1 MPAIRCLC
9 ASLLL
14 VLTIG
19 CTSTKTSNTAR
30 TGTEQLLIS
39 NAVDQALGKVDFSP
53 MAGKKILVDE
63 KYLDS
68 VDKGYIISSIRH
80 NVLHAGGH
88 LTAKPEDADI
98 ILELRSGGVGTDISD
113 AFLGIP
119 GISLPGMVALPD
131 LKLITRSRQSAFA
144 KLGIVAIDAKT
155 QQELPVGGVSLAM
168 SDDNNWYV
176 MGVGPY
182 RQGTME
188 QEVEMSIGPGTG
200 AIDGVI
206 PAVVT
211 FNRPG
216 GANKTANGIPIANG
230 SKNFKRTPSNIAP
243 PRSIAKE
250 PDTEESTGRIRLASG
265 DDETPASQPAPD
277 EQPSDRRRPSPVG
290 PIDVP
295 QTTTNE
301 SVAEQPSQIPV
312 ENPAADEKSLFE

>member
-1 MPAIRCLC
+1 MLAIRCIC

-14 VLTIG
+14 VLIG

-53 MAGKKILVDE
+53 MAGKKVLVEE

-68 VDKGYIISSIRH
+68 VDKGYIVSSIRH

-88 LTAKPEDADI
+88 LTAKPEEADI

-113 AFLGIP
+113 AFLGVP

-131 LKLITRSRQSAFA
+131 LKLVTRSRQSAFA
-144 KLGIVAIDAKT
+144 KLGIVAIDAKS

-188 QEVEMSIGPGTG
+188 KEVEMSIGPSLGPVEGMVPPVASFNKSRGAGT
-200 AIDGVI
+200 
-206 PAVVT
+206 
-211 FNRPG
+211 
-216 GANKTANGIPIANG
+216 TANGIPVANG
-230 SKNFKRTPSNIAP
+230 NKNFRRAASQSAAPQPIATQP
-243 PRSIAKE
+243 PA
-250 PDTEESTGRIRLASG
+250 EEASGRIRLTSG
-265 DDETPASQPAPD
+265 DEDPAAKP
-277 EQPSDRRRPSPVG
+277 PVA
-290 PIDVP
+290 
-295 QTTTNE
+295 N
-301 SVAEQPSQIPV
+301 PV
-312 ENPAADEKSLFE
+312 ETTAPAEKSPFE

>member
-14 VLTIG
+14 VLVG

-39 NAVDQALGKVDFSP
+39 NAVDQALGKVDFAP
-53 MAGKKILVDE
+53 MAGKKVMVEE

-68 VDKGYIISSIRH
+68 VDKGYIVSSIRH

-88 LTAKPEDADI
+88 LTAKPEEADI

-113 AFLGIP
+113 AFLGVP

-182 RQGTME
+182 RQGTVE
-188 QEVEMSIGPGTG
+188 KEVGVSVGPGTG
-200 AIDGVI
+200 AMDGMI
-206 PAVVT
+206 PPVVS
-211 FNRPG
+211 FNKPRSG
-216 GANKTANGIPIANG
+216 STTANGIPVANGRQNLRRAPSNVTTPRPIAN
-230 SKNFKRTPSNIAP
+230 
-243 PRSIAKE
+243 E
-250 PDTEESTGRIRLASG
+250 PATEETTGRIRLTAG
-265 DDETPASQPAPD
+265 DEEPAKESVVDGQRSLRRWPGPVDPIGGEEIPAKEPVAN
-277 EQPSDRRRPSPVG
+277 QPSPRP
-290 PIDVP
+290 
-295 QTTTNE
+295 
-301 SVAEQPSQIPV
+301 AEQLP
-312 ENPAADEKSLFE
+312 ADEKSLFE

>member
-1 MPAIRCLC
+1 MPAIHCLI

-14 VLTIG
+14 VLVG

-39 NAVDQALGKVDFSP
+39 NAVDQALGKVDFTP
-53 MAGKKILVDE
+53 MAGRKVMVEE

-68 VDKGYIISSIRH
+68 VDKGYIVSSIRH

-88 LTAKPEDADI
+88 LTAKPEEADI

-113 AFLGIP
+113 AFLGVP

-182 RQGTME
+182 RQGTVE
-188 QEVEMSIGPGTG
+188 KEVEVSVGPGTG
-200 AIDGVI
+200 AMDGMVPPI
-206 PAVVT
+206 VSFKSPRGPST
-211 FNRPG
+211 
-216 GANKTANGIPIANG
+216 TANGIPVAHGRQNLRRAPGNVSTPRTIAN
-230 SKNFKRTPSNIAP
+230 
-243 PRSIAKE
+243 E
-250 PDTEESTGRIRLASG
+250 PAAEETTGRIRLTAG
-265 DDETPASQPAPD
+265 DEEPAAKKPVVEQPAK
-277 EQPSDRRRPSPVG
+277 SPLEH
-290 PIDVP
+290 PP
-295 QTTTNE
+295 
-301 SVAEQPSQIPV
+301 
-312 ENPAADEKSLFE
+312 ADEKSLFE